1 MGWNLETWLWGTVIL
16 CGIVFIVSRIN
27 LGIDHRITYMQDPP
41 LEFAVKIFENKV
53 QRNYEI
59 KLICGVLACFC
70 VVTFIL
76 FG

>member
-16 CGIVFIVSRIN
+16 CGIVFFVNRIK
-27 LGIDHRITYMQDPP
+27 LDIDHRITYMTDPP

-53 QRNYEI
+53 HKHHEI
-59 KLICGVLACFC
+59 KLISGVLACFC